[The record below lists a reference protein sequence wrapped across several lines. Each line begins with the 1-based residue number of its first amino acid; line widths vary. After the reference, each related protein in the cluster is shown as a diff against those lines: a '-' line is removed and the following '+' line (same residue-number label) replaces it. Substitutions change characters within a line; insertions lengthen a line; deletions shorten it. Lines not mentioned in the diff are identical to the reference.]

1 MHTGKSRV
9 VYPVLLLTL
18 MKFSTRTL
26 SRPAR
31 LSGLAALIWLVV
43 LSTCGTSL
51 AQGTPNVQV
60 FGGYSFFRFDSTKV
74 GFADGS
80 NLNGAT
86 FAPSYNFT
94 RNFGVTVDG
103 GAYFGNANTF
113 FTVMAGP
120 QVTFDAPHGTVFV
133 HGLFGVGKDRV
144 DIGLGRSDRQRAF
157 ALGGGYDYEISP
169 RFSIRVIQ
177 VDYVNTHVFD
187 TSENNIR
194 GSAGVVYHW
203 GEAK

>member
-1 MHTGKSRV
+1 M
-9 VYPVLLLTL
+9 YPVLLLTL
-18 MKFSTRTL
+18 MKFSTRCF
-26 SRPAR
+26 SRPAPHF
-31 LSGLAALIWLVV
+31 GLAV
-43 LSTCGTSL
+43 LLWMVLLSACGTSL
-51 AQGTPNVQV
+51 AQSTPKVQV
-60 FGGYSFFRFDSTKV
+60 FGGYSFLRFDSTKV
-74 GFADGS
+74 GFADRS

-94 RNFGVTVDG
+94 HNFGITLDG

-120 QVTFDAPHGTVFV
+120 QFTFSAPHGTVFV

-144 DIGLGRSDRQRAF
+144 DIGLGRSDRERAF

-177 VDYVNTHVFD
+177 VDYLNTHVFD
-187 TSENNIR
+187 TSENNFR
-194 GSAGVVYHW
+194 GSAGLVYHW